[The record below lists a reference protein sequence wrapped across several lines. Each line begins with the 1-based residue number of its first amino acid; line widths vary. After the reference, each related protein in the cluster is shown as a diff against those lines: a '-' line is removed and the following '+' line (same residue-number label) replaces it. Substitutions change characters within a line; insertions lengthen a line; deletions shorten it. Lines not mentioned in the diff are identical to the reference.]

1 MDGIGRA
8 QLPSASR
15 GVLRVRCA
23 AARRAHPR
31 ARVAREL
38 RSRDPHTLILLDGH
52 ARRAAAAQ
60 TVQACVRSYGARLR
74 IEPPMVARA
83 LSRRAAVCLQRW
95 WRMQPFRERWQLIDA
110 LRSVS
115 AAITS
120 AQFYLEAD
128 TFFMLTN
135 HAQAQRV
142 RSTLPPAP
150 FADEFGFLPS
160 GQVVLR
166 ARALGRGIPNWVP
179 GRPPRH
185 ELHGVLH
192 LRSSAHSERAN
203 QSRVRAASRLVRATT
218 GLAESETR

>member
-1 MDGIGRA
+1 MSCASVRA
-8 QLPSASR
+8 
-15 GVLRVRCA
+15 VI
-23 AARRAHPR
+23 RRAP
-31 ARVAREL
+31 A
-38 RSRDPHTLILLDGH
+38 D
-52 ARRAAAAQ
+52 RAADGG
-60 TVQACVRSYGARLR
+60 AC
-74 IEPPMVARA
+74 

-185 ELHGVLH
+185 ELHECCTFELCPFETRESV
-192 LRSSAHSERAN
+192 SSASC
-203 QSRVRAASRLVRATT
+203 SRPCAQPPGLPSPKPGDRVPMLLKPACGLRAAHSRCASTRCWRRGAVRC
-218 GLAESETR
+218 S